1 MKEDQNVESV
11 VGDRIAVYCVLR
23 PKNKMLMSSTSWIPG
38 NRTTR
43 AAGFPKN
50 VRPEQDFLKLVNVQR
65 ENAGQ
70 YKCTLIA
77 SDNSRQTIVITLFVR
92 EPGNLAQLN
101 VNTTMLTSTL
111 TSSSVT
117 ETETPRQR
125 VLPLNAQD
133 VAVCRAVE
141 YGRSTLEHSDNASRR
156 HWLPEDLHEEP
167 LHGQLDVR
175 RLMQIESNRTLFIR
189 KVQMDDRERYYCQA
203 EVVGNDG
210 KMRELRHYVTMDVE
224 PREAPAIKLDPSES
238 PIQLEMF
245 DSAFVHWHV
254 LGGIPDPSVR
264 WSRLTTVGSGRTVSQ
279 DASSSRVTLEDGG
292 GLLAIRNADAS
303 VTGTYECAAE
313 NVEGSASQ
321 RVDIVVR
328 TPHDMSDNWDNNE

>member
-1 MKEDQNVESV
+1 MESV

-101 VNTTMLTSTL
+101 VNTTMLTTTL

-117 ETETPRQR
+117 ETETFW
-125 VLPLNAQD
+125 N
-133 VAVCRAVE
+133 
-141 YGRSTLEHSDNASRR
+141 T
-156 HWLPEDLHEEP
+156 
-167 LHGQLDVR
+167 
-175 RLMQIESNRTLFIR
+175 
-189 KVQMDDRERYYCQA
+189 QA
-203 EVVGNDG
+203 
-210 KMRELRHYVTMDVE
+210 
-224 PREAPAIKLDPSES
+224 
-238 PIQLEMF
+238 
-245 DSAFVHWHV
+245 
-254 LGGIPDPSVR
+254 
-264 WSRLTTVGSGRTVSQ
+264 
-279 DASSSRVTLEDGG
+279 ASSST
-292 GLLAIRNADAS
+292 
-303 VTGTYECAAE
+303 ECARRRSLSSSRIRPIDPGA
-313 NVEGSASQ
+313 Q
-321 RVDIVVR
+321 
-328 TPHDMSDNWDNNE
+328 